1 MQLMKSAPI
10 AVNAFR
16 TAAASGAQSQSTT
29 NLHKENHMKTRKQPT
44 VRKPSR
50 KIADQR
56 RIRFGGGC
64 APAKLAR
71 AADAAIADAGAI
83 RFGGGCAPA
92 ALRK

>member
-1 MQLMKSAPI
+1 MQLMKRARI
-10 AVNAFR
+10 DVNAFR
-16 TAAASGAQSQSTT
+16 TAAASGAQSQSMT
-29 NLHKENHMKTRKQPT
+29 NVHKENDMKTKKQPA